1 MTTATFP
8 TLLQTFS
15 TDRLGRQLRASPHTV
30 AAYRDTFRLLL
41 RYAVERHRQP
51 PTKLQTESLDADF
64 IGKFLDH
71 LETKRGNSV
80 RTRNMRLAAIRSFFH
95 YVAICEPLYVLQCQR
110 ILSMPDKRHERRSVA
125 FLSPPEAEPLP
136 PT

>member
-8 TLLQTFS
+8 TLLQTFF
-15 TDRLGRQLRASPHTV
+15 TDRLVRQLRASPHTV

-80 RTRNMRLAAIRSFFH
+80 RTRNMRLAPIRSLFH
-95 YVAICEPLYVLQCQR
+95 YVAISQPPYALHSHP
-110 ILSMPDKRHERRSVA
+110 ILSMPPNRHN
-125 FLSPPEAEPLP
+125 PPP
-136 PT
+136 